1 MCGAVSATYG
11 ENAVSAEK
19 ETEVNQADVPTLVVS
34 SASTPN
40 GDGEGQHEAPEKG
53 HVAPKSRP
61 SLLAIAALATAV
73 LALLEAV
80 GVFFAQSGK
89 AGHGELQALRA
100 EIKKRDAALGEMN
113 QRVETL
119 TAEIV
124 KLNEAE
130 AKRVEAE
137 AKAAE
142 KAAAEE
148 AQRQAAAAAKEAAE
162 KEVAAKE
169 AAAKAVGKKPVV
181 EPPARAGKPR
191 AAAPEPAAER
201 PVTAQARSSAQS
213 CDLVGKTPEEQAA
226 ILKRCVSL
234 MDPEPVRGRQ
244 R

>member
-73 LALLEAV
+73 LALLAAV

-100 EIKKRDAALGEMN
+100 EVKKRDAALGEMN

-119 TAEIV
+119 TAESV

-162 KEVAAKE
+162 KEVAA
-169 AAAKAVGKKPVV
+169 
-181 EPPARAGKPR
+181 
-191 AAAPEPAAER
+191 
-201 PVTAQARSSAQS
+201 
-213 CDLVGKTPEEQAA
+213 
-226 ILKRCVSL
+226 
-234 MDPEPVRGRQ
+234 
-244 R
+244 

>member
-1 MCGAVSATYG
+1 M
-11 ENAVSAEK
+11 SAEK

-73 LALLEAV
+73 LALLAAV

-148 AQRQAAAAAKEAAE
+148 AQRQAAAAA
-162 KEVAAKE
+162 
-169 AAAKAVGKKPVV
+169 
-181 EPPARAGKPR
+181 
-191 AAAPEPAAER
+191 
-201 PVTAQARSSAQS
+201 
-213 CDLVGKTPEEQAA
+213 
-226 ILKRCVSL
+226 
-234 MDPEPVRGRQ
+234 
-244 R
+244 